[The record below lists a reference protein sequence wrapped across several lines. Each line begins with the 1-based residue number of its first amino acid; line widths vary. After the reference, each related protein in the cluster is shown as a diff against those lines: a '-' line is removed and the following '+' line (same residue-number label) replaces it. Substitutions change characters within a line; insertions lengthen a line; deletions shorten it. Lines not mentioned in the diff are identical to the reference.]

1 MNLLPHLLIAD
12 EVWHRM
18 GWQKDMRGPM
28 LLGAISPDAY
38 RLVPGLHHRET
49 HYRSHSREGLRL
61 ADFVDRYL
69 HPAFDSG
76 ASRDQAF
83 FAGWLTHVCADS
95 LWRRRLRTEVPSL
108 WEGMQQTRGEER
120 DELQL
125 FYRSNCARA
134 DQQLADMQRLRLAEI
149 TLQLESAVAIW
160 RVGPLGA
167 ADFERW
173 CQNSL
178 VGGIIL
184 PPEDETAPVMID
196 YDLVVRTMTSA
207 EEEATAVLLWE
218 SKGSDVRIANLP
230 DLTS

>member
-12 EVWHRM
+12 EVWRRM
-18 GWQKDMRGPM
+18 SWQKDMRGPM

-38 RLVPGLHHRET
+38 RLVLGRHHRET
-49 HYRSHSREGLRL
+49 HYRSHSREGQRL

-69 HPAFDSG
+69 HPAFQSG
-76 ASRDQAF
+76 TAREQAF

-95 LWRRRLRTEVPSL
+95 LWRRRLRTEVSSL
-108 WEGMQQTRGEER
+108 WEGMQHARGDER
-120 DELQL
+120 EELQV

-149 TLQLESAVAIW
+149 TLQLQNAVVA
-160 RVGPLGA
+160 RDVGSLSA

-173 CQNSL
+173 RQNFL
-178 VGGIIL
+178 LRGIVL
-184 PPEDETAPVMID
+184 PPEDETAPVMIE

-218 SKGSDVRIANLP
+218 AKGSGVRVADLP
-230 DLTS
+230 DFT